1 MMSFIHCLFWWKIGV
16 FQQTVVRVYYILKA
30 IVNLLSYGE
39 NRILILYENNHYI
52 TPYKK
57 NCFFLNSEA
66 ATKVVLYLDPGPHT
80 FFHWIKTSGVKVR
93 PVLEKSYLL
102 HEQEGIMKSR
112 YCENSYNLRK

>member
-1 MMSFIHCLFWWKIGV
+1 MLFIHCLFWWKIGV

-39 NRILILYENNHYI
+39 NRNLILYENNHYI

-66 ATKVVLYLDPGPHT
+66 ATKVVLSVPRPRPPY
-80 FFHWIKTSGVKVR
+80 FFPLNKDFWS
-93 PVLEKSYLL
+93 ES
-102 HEQEGIMKSR
+102 
-112 YCENSYNLRK
+112 